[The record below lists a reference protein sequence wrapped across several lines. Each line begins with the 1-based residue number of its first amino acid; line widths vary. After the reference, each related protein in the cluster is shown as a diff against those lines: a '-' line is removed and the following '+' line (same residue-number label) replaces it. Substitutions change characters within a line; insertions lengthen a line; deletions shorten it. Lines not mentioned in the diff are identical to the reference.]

1 MKSLALLLILA
12 GGLIV
17 TNSCEIYTPPPCPVP
32 EPCPAPEPCPE
43 SECPFVVC
51 DEQAEDVEAVEE
63 EDGVFFFERINE
75 VFFKRYLYHSY
86 CDDRPDA
93 FSGICSNKRPTL
105 EGVLGK

>member
-43 SECPFVVC
+43 SECPFVIC
-51 DEQAEDVEAVEE
+51 DEQAEEVEAVEVQ
-63 EDGVFFFERINE
+63 EDGDFFERINE
-75 VFFKRYLYHSY
+75 VLNKRYLYHSY
-86 CDDRPDA
+86 CSDRPDA
-93 FSGICSNKRPTL
+93 FSGICSNKRPKFQ
-105 EGVLGK
+105 GVLEK